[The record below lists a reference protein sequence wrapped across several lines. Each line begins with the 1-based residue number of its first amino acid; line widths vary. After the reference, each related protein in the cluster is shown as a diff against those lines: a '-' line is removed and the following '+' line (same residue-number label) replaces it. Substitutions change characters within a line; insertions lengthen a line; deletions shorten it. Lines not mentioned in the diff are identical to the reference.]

1 MAYSDDS
8 ELCSV
13 VFMCW
18 SIASWLKDVSFMQ
31 IPCDYGYLKT
41 VDRRLG
47 GKRFFPRESN
57 P

>member
-13 VFMCW
+13 VFLFR
-18 SIASWLKDVSFMQ
+18 SIASWLKDVSFMR
-31 IPCDYGYLKT
+31 ISCDYGYLKT

-47 GKRFFPRESN
+47 GSVLCPRESN
-57 P
+57 S